1 MLENKA
7 DLFSSSTPRALIGC
21 LMLTAL
27 TINIANIVGRYI
39 FLEPIPWAEEML
51 GFIMIW
57 VVFIGAA
64 LVGLDKA
71 HLKMDLFVAG
81 LPSPWDRAV
90 QLVIDIASIIVGS
103 IIVVASWSVIAFM
116 VEMDQKSMVAE
127 LPMVI
132 PHSAVFI
139 GFSSMVLLSLRSILV
154 KKPMQAVRE

>member
-1 MLENKA
+1 MKYLTP
-7 DLFSSSTPRALIGC
+7 LFSSSTPRALIGC

-90 QLVIDIASIIVGS
+90 QVVIDIVSIIVGS